1 MNKWNI
7 NQKDALKNWDTE
19 DLVEAYESA
28 KEYSFEP
35 ICGTKKMW
43 RDRAKAYRAELI
55 TRNAIR
61 STK

>member
-28 KEYSFEP
+28 KLYSFAP
-35 ICGTKKMW
+35 IVGTRKMW
-43 RDRAKAYRAELI
+43 RDRARAYHAELI